1 MASVNYTSI
10 EVNATST
17 VATSQVKTAHIV
29 YLINDG
35 AESITFNID
44 NLVTGDNK
52 FTLKAGEKMVDLPI
66 AIDTLYYKT
75 VTNPAAF
82 RFFGL
87 K

>member
-1 MASVNYTSI
+1 MASVNYATI
-10 EVNATST
+10 GANATST
-17 VATSQVKTAHIV
+17 VATSQVKTSHIV

-35 AESITFNID
+35 AVDITFNID
-44 NLVTGDNK
+44 NLITGANT
-52 FTLKAGEKMVDLPI
+52 FVLKAGEKLTDLPI

-75 VTNPAAF
+75 AADACAF